1 MCVLRPIDPSTT
13 TPIKS
18 RLKSVL
24 GSILP
29 TSNAI
34 IIIIVVVVV
43 VVVIMIIII
52 IIILSIIIINECFDI
67 VNFFCYFQ
75 DSESITNSV
84 FALSCRTRK
93 YVLCS

>member
-1 MCVLRPIDPSTT
+1 MCVPRSIDPSTT

-29 TSNAI
+29 TSIAI
-34 IIIIVVVVV
+34 IIIIVVVV